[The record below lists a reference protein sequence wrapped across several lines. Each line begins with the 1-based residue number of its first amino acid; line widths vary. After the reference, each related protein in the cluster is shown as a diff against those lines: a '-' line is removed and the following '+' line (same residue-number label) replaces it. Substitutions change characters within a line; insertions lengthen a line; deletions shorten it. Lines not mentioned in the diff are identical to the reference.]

1 MIWVRLLGAT
11 DFHGHRVRLIV
22 GRLSIEIKAKALSFV
37 ADVRARIRDDRIDRG
52 SALGKRGRR

>member
-11 DFHGHRVRLIV
+11 YCHGLRVRLIV

-37 ADVRARIRDDRIDRG
+37 ADVGVGVRDDRIDRR